1 MRPTLQDLRA
11 RNGRSETRLRGLVRR
26 MLITASDALWKVAGH
41 EDAYGNAENDE
52 LEAFTRVGFYSR
64 PAAGARAE
72 AIVVKVGGESGHP
85 VLIASRDQDLI
96 RAIADAVG
104 GFGEDEAAIFNS
116 SALVRCRDGIVEAC
130 SPGGTAVALATKAD
144 VEALRATFNTH
155 THPCSA
161 TTGGGGSLG
170 VTSAPDTLASP
181 PAGTSVLRG
190 E

>member
-11 RNGRSETRLRGLVRR
+11 RNGRGETRLRGLVRR

-52 LEAFTRVGFYSR
+52 LEMFSGIGFYSR
-64 PAAGARAE
+64 PASGARAE
-72 AIVVKVGGESGHP
+72 GIVVKVGGESGHP
-85 VLIASRDQDLI
+85 VLIGGRDWDLV
-96 RAIADAVG
+96 RAIAAAIG

-116 SALVRCRDGIVEAC
+116 NALVRCRDGIVEAC
-130 SPGGTAVALATKAD
+130 SPGGTAVSLATKAD
-144 VEALRATFNTH
+144 LDAFKAHFDAH
-155 THPCSA
+155 THPCTG
-161 TTGGGGSLG
+161 TTGGGGSPG
-170 VTSAPDTLASP
+170 VAGAPAAAPT